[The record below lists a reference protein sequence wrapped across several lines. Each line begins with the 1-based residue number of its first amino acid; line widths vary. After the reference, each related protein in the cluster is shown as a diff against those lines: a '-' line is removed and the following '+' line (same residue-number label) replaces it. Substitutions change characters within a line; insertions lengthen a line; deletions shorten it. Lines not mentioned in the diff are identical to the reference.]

1 MKKNNLP
8 RGLRNNNPGNIRING
23 DLFQGEVRPSK
34 DKSFKQFETMAYG
47 YRAMFV
53 ILRNYIRNYKLDT
66 IRKMISRW
74 APTNE
79 NHTENYIRVVAE
91 RSGILADELV
101 YPENR
106 EIMIRIVAAMS
117 YVENGVEADMPDVI
131 TGDGFCYETLSC
143 NTDFDSLPS
152 LLPGRPVHEE
162 SRGQT
167 CLQNRY
173 IRPC

>member
-8 RGLRNNNPGNIRING
+8 RGLRNNNPGNIRLNG

-74 APTNE
+74 APPKDN
-79 NHTENYIRVVAE
+79 NHTEAYIKAVSDYA
-91 RSGILADELV
+91 GIPADDPINV
-101 YPENR
+101 NDR
-106 EIMIRIVAAMS
+106 EQMIRIVAGMS
-117 YVENGVEADMPDVI
+117 KVENGREADMPDVI
-131 TGDGFCYETLSC
+131 TGWI
-143 NTDFDSLPS
+143 
-152 LLPGRPVHEE
+152 LL
-162 SRGQT
+162 
-167 CLQNRY
+167 
-173 IRPC
+173 

>member
-23 DLFQGEVRPSK
+23 DLFRGEVRPSK

-74 APTNE
+74 APPKE
-79 NHTENYIRVVAE
+79 NHTEAYVKAVSDYA
-91 RSGILADELV
+91 GIPADDPINV
-101 YPENR
+101 NDR
-106 EIMIRIVAAMS
+106 EQMIRIVAGMS
-117 YVENGVEADMPDVI
+117 RVENGVEADMPDVI
-131 TGDGFCYETLSC
+131 TGWI
-143 NTDFDSLPS
+143 
-152 LLPGRPVHEE
+152 LL
-162 SRGQT
+162 
-167 CLQNRY
+167 
-173 IRPC
+173 